1 VPTVEEA
8 MRTKDLIS
16 IGIFTFILVLT
27 IMSWREYGARRT
39 EGFEDIL
46 DDKII
51 KKILDANEPKITP
64 RDADAA
70 YQTLLRFIR
79 NDYTTGR
86 KFVTDFG
93 IRFFGDQVPI
103 REDLDVRK
111 LMDNY
116 HSPLQRVD

>member
-1 VPTVEEA
+1 
-8 MRTKDLIS
+8 
-16 IGIFTFILVLT
+16 
-27 IMSWREYGARRT
+27 MSWREYGTRRST
-39 EGFEDIL
+39 REGFQDIL

-86 KFVTDFG
+86 KFVRDFG
-93 IRFFGDQVPI
+93 IRFFGEDDKAPPM
-103 REDLDVRK
+103 RDDLDVRT